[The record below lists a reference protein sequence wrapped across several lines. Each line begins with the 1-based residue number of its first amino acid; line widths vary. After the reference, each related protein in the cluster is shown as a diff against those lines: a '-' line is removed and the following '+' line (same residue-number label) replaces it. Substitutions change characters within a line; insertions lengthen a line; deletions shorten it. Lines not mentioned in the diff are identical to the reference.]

1 MQCLVDAD
9 HAFVPTEVAKVKAE
23 KKQAAEKE
31 AADAAQAKADE
42 ASGKSKKSKKR
53 KAAEEAKPVDAA
65 SLAAVAAEG
74 GDETAEAPKKKEKKQ
89 KRTKKEKDE
98 AKAAAAAAAAAAG
111 ATVAST
117 KKEKDETKTAAADA
131 TEETAAPA
139 AEDNTD
145 KSDRTVFVG
154 NVSLDATQKDI
165 AKHFSTC
172 GKVETVRL
180 RFMPIAGCA
189 VDQAGNQKLM
199 MKVCANKKILNTSKD
214 NCNAYVTFAKP
225 ESVLNALKLNGST
238 LLLKKIRVDR
248 ETPVIDPRRS
258 VFVGNLPFKMTDEK
272 VWAFFEKQLKS
283 DEDESVVENVR
294 LIRDRES
301 NLGKGFGYVL
311 LKSASLA
318 AKALALNESKLDN
331 RAIRV
336 QVCGKR
342 FKNKKGE
349 EEVKSKHE
357 GVRASAGAKTRIQN
371 KRKGLPVDE
380 PAAKKHKTDAA
391 GKPKKPKHAARKALQ
406 AQGLPTKTGDK
417 EKKPFKQTGDKKPF
431 KQAGD
436 KKVFKGKKPQT
447 GDKKAPFKGKKPS
460 GEPKVKAK
468 KPKHAARKARQAAEA
483 AAAAK

>member
-1 MQCLVDAD
+1 M
-9 HAFVPTEVAKVKAE
+9 KAE

-31 AADAAQAKADE
+31 AAEAAKTQADE
-42 ASGKSKKSKKR
+42 ASGKSKKAKKR
-53 KAAEEAKPVDAA
+53 KAKEATPVDAA
-65 SLAAVAAEG
+65 SLAAVAAEKG
-74 GDETAEAPKKKEKKQ
+74 EETAEAPKKKKEKKQ

-98 AKAAAAAAAAAAG
+98 TKAAVSTNAI
-111 ATVAST
+111 AT
-117 KKEKDETKTAAADA
+117 KDTVDA
-131 TEETAAPA
+131 TPA
-139 AEDNTD
+139 SEDDED

-165 AKHFSTC
+165 AKHFNSC

-180 RFMPIAGCA
+180 RFLPIAGCA

-199 MKVCANKKILNTSKD
+199 MKVCANKKILNTTKD

-225 ESVLNALKLNGST
+225 ESVAAALKLNGST

-272 VWAFFEKQLKS
+272 VWAFFEKQLKN

-318 AKALALNESKLDN
+318 AKALGLNESKLDN
-331 RAIRV
+331 RPIRV

-349 EEVKSKHE
+349 EETKSKHE
-357 GVRASAGAKTRIQN
+357 GVRASAGAKGRIQM
-371 KRKGLPVDE
+371 KRKGLPVSE
-380 PAAKKHKTDAA
+380 PAAKKHKTDTTD
-391 GKPKKPKHAARKALQ
+391 KPKKPKHAARKALQ
-406 AQGLPTKTGDK
+406 AQGLPTNKGDK
-417 EKKPFKQTGDKKPF
+417 EKKPFKQPGNKK
-431 KQAGD
+431 
-436 KKVFKGKKPQT
+436 
-447 GDKKAPFKGKKPS
+447 PFKGKKP
-460 GEPKVKAK
+460 KIKAK

-483 AAAAK
+483 AAAQ

>member
-1 MQCLVDAD
+1 M
-9 HAFVPTEVAKVKAE
+9 KAE

-65 SLAAVAAEG
+65 SLAAVAAEN

-98 AKAAAAAAAAAAG
+98 AKAAATAG
-111 ATVAST
+111 ATATAAST
-117 KKEKDETKTAAADA
+117 KKEKDETKAASPAAASADAAEGTTAA
-131 TEETAAPA
+131 TTPA

-165 AKHFSTC
+165 SKHFSSC

-225 ESVLNALKLNGST
+225 ESVANALKLNSST

-318 AKALALNESKLDN
+318 AKALGLNESKLDN

-349 EEVKSKHE
+349 EETKSKHE
-357 GVRASAGAKTRIQN
+357 GVRASAGAKGRIQN

-391 GKPKKPKHAARKALQ
+391 GKHKKPKHAARKALQ

-417 EKKPFKQTGDKKPF
+417 KPFKQTGDKEKKPF
-431 KQAGD
+431 KG
-436 KKVFKGKKPQT
+436 KPQT
-447 GDKKAPFKGKKPS
+447 GGDKKKAPFKGKKPS